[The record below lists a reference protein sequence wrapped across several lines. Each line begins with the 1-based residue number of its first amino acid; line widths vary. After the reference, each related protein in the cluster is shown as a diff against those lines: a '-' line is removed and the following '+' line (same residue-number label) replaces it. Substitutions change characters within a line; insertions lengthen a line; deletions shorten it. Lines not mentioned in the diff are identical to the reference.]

1 MSAHDE
7 VVKMAPVTLFKVK
20 KMAPLV
26 TKTNGILD
34 DPPRDTWDAI
44 LFQFSANE
52 DCWFISTPIGKDKPQ
67 TFRIITETDWRNAEV
82 IEE

>member
-1 MSAHDE
+1 MSAHDGS
-7 VVKMAPVTLFKVK
+7 VKKAPVTLLKVK

-34 DPPRDTWDAI
+34 DPPMDTWDAI
-44 LFQFSANE
+44 LFQFGTGE
-52 DCWFISTPIGKDKPQ
+52 DWFIINPTGRHKPR
-67 TFRIITETDWRNAEV
+67 TIRIITEMDWRNAEV